1 MVKKSIFFERGRVG
15 LIFFVM
21 NTTLALFM
29 FSFIPLFLKE
39 QGYTFWQLIL
49 LYVGYTALASLF
61 VMVVSVFRVK
71 QFIAVGFLLHCLAAF
86 SFFWFSPATIY
97 VYLVLLGLITL
108 FYWVPLNYLFFEHSR
123 KETNATRSSWYYLVS
138 GLISVVV
145 PLLGVAVIQRLGY
158 QWLFG
163 LTAVLYVIPFLMAVK
178 LIPEE
183 RKEAHFWQSFRAF
196 KGLRTITFCEGS
208 LHFFG
213 GVILPVYGLLFL
225 RSESEVGT
233 YLSYLGLLGV
243 ILALFLSRKSDSSQ
257 ERKKYLYALLFLMG
271 VSIVSFMLVE
281 TKLGWYLAV
290 SFFTIISTISAPLRL
305 AVSMDV
311 KEVDL
316 WFWKIREFSL
326 NVGRATTLA
335 IAAFFFYYGLYFPV
349 FILFALIAL
358 SYPLL
363 VGYKLKNV
371 K

>member
-1 MVKKSIFFERGRVG
+1 MAESIFLERGRVG

-49 LYVGYTALASLF
+49 LYVGYTTLASLF

-97 VYLVLLGLITL
+97 IYLVLLGLIAT
-108 FYWVPLNYLFFEHSR
+108 FYWVPLNYLFFEHSQ
-123 KETNATRSSWYYLVS
+123 KETNATRSSGYYLIF

-158 QWLFG
+158 HWLFG

-178 LIPEE
+178 IIPEE
-183 RKEAHFWQSFRAF
+183 RKEAHFWQSFRSF
-196 KGLRTITFCEGS
+196 KGLRTITFFEGS

-225 RSESEVGT
+225 RSEGEVGT

-243 ILALFLSRKSDSSQ
+243 VLALFLSRKSDISQ

-271 VSIVSFMLVE
+271 ISIVSFMFVQ
-281 TKLGWYLAV
+281 TKFGWYLAV
-290 SFFTIISTISAPLRL
+290 SFFTVISTISAPLRL

-363 VGYKLKNV
+363 VSYKLKNV
-371 K
+371 R